1 MVGGAA
7 FGHSSQNLHSQQGL
21 DWRASS
27 ARSSGSL
34 GGYGFSQSQTTT
46 NANHSS
52 NNNNGGSGI
61 SKINSFFGGRASNR
75 DLPVYKDKPYF
86 KPRRTGPDKM
96 KARFIY
102 IMFALFVTT
111 MLYVFWGGW
120 GPVADIGPSGNVGED
135 LWKWVQTL
143 DEEEAKHVDW
153 AERRER
159 VRDTFIISWDSY
171 ETYGWGRCSN
181 KYLHSGQCAKVNL
194 QAMMSTTPSPKRAET
209 WLKAAWAGSLST
221 LSTP

>member
-1 MVGGAA
+1 MVGGAD
-7 FGHSSQNLHSQQGL
+7 FGHSSQGL

-34 GGYGFSQSQTTT
+34 GGYGFSQSQTATH
-46 NANHSS
+46 AHHSG
-52 NNNNGGSGI
+52 NNNNGGSGGGI

-86 KPRRTGPDKM
+86 KPRRTGPDRT
-96 KARFIY
+96 KARIIY
-102 IMFALFVTT
+102 IMFAVFVTT

-135 LWKWVQTL
+135 LWKWMQTL
-143 DEEEAKHVDW
+143 DEEETSTSKYVDW

-159 VRDTFIISWDSY
+159 VRDAFIVSWDSY
-171 ETYGWGRCSN
+171 ETYGWGR
-181 KYLHSGQCAKVNL
+181 L
-194 QAMMSTTPSPKRAET
+194 QTDIFENCVLRSICR
-209 WLKAAWAGSLST
+209 L
-221 LSTP
+221 

>member
-1 MVGGAA
+1 MTSWDEMAGGAA

-34 GGYGFSQSQTTT
+34 GSYGFSQSQTTA
-46 NANHSS
+46 NANH
-52 NNNNGGSGI
+52 NNGGSI
-61 SKINSFFGGRASNR
+61 SKINSFFGGKGSNR

-86 KPRRTGPDKM
+86 KPRRTGSDKM

-102 IMFALFVTT
+102 VMFALFVTT

-120 GPVADIGPSGNVGED
+120 GSVADIGPSSNVGEE

-143 DEEEAKHVDW
+143 DEEETSTSKYVDW
-153 AERRER
+153 EERRER
-159 VRDTFIISWDSY
+159 VKDAFTISWDSY
-171 ETYGWGRCSN
+171 ETYGWGKPDILNILVSVLR
-181 KYLHSGQCAKVNL
+181 
-194 QAMMSTTPSPKRAET
+194 STYR
-209 WLKAAWAGSLST
+209 L
-221 LSTP
+221 

>member
-1 MVGGAA
+1 MVDGAA

-34 GGYGFSQSQTTT
+34 GGYGFSQSQATA

-52 NNNNGGSGI
+52 NYNGGTGI
-61 SKINSFFGGRASNR
+61 SKINSFFGGKPSNR

-86 KPRRTGPDKM
+86 KPRRTGSDKT
-96 KARFIY
+96 KARVIY
-102 IMFALFVTT
+102 VMIALFVTT

-120 GPVADIGPSGNVGED
+120 GSVADIGPSGNVGEE

-143 DEEEAKHVDW
+143 DEEETSTSKYVDW

-159 VRDTFIISWDSY
+159 VRDAFIVSWDSY
-171 ETYGWGRCSN
+171 ETYGWGKPEILNILVSVLRSI
-181 KYLHSGQCAKVNL
+181 YRL
-194 QAMMSTTPSPKRAET
+194 
-209 WLKAAWAGSLST
+209 
-221 LSTP
+221 